1 MSDNVI
7 LSSRVR
13 LARNYDDLPFDAAHR
28 PEYAAMCVARTTG
41 ALNIAQAGEGFH
53 LIRLR
58 DLTENER
65 RSLEESRLISRDLLS
80 TPDTAAVM
88 VYETEALSVMMNEDD
103 HLRIQAVRPGLDL
116 LSAAAACFRVDDAL
130 SRQVVFAFDDQ
141 LGYLTACPTNTGT
154 GMRASLL
161 MHLPMLTLLK
171 QMGNVGQIVAKVG
184 LTIRG
189 VYGEGSEA
197 LGNIYQVSN
206 QVTLGRTEQEIIST
220 VSAVGHQLTDME
232 LALRDKGL
240 RSTRTR
246 LEDSVFRAWGILR
259 HARILTL
266 DDFFKHW
273 SGIRLG
279 AAMGLLSVPLDTV
292 DAMLDQMQE
301 AHLRAYAQKPLEG
314 IELDELRAS
323 RVRRMLIRGAAPTT
337 PQEGHRPS

>member
-1 MSDNVI
+1 MSENNI
-7 LSSRVR
+7 IISSRVR
-13 LARNYDDLPFDAAHR
+13 LARNYEDLPFDVAQR

-41 ALNIAQAGEGFH
+41 ALNVTGADEGFD

-58 DLTENER
+58 DLTDNER
-65 RSLEESRLISRDLLS
+65 HSLEESRLISRDLLG

-88 VYETEALSVMMNEDD
+88 VQRSDAVSLMMNEDD

-130 SRQVVFAFDDQ
+130 SRQVVFAFDEQ

-184 LTIRG
+184 LNIRG

-232 LALRDKGL
+232 LALRDKSL
-240 RSTRTR
+240 RSTRAQ
-246 LEDSVFRAWGILR
+246 LEDSIFRAWGIMK
-259 HARILTL
+259 HARILPL
-266 DDFFKHW
+266 NEFFKHW
-273 SGIRLG
+273 SGVRLG
-279 AAMGLLSVPLDTV
+279 AAMGLLSVSLETL

-314 IELDELRAS
+314 IELDELRAA
-323 RVRRMLIRGAAPTT
+323 RVRRMLSRK
-337 PQEGHRPS
+337 